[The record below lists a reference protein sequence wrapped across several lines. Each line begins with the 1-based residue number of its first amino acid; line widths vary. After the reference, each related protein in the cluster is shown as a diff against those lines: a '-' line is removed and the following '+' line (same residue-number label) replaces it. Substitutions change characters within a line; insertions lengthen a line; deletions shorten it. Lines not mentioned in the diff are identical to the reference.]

1 MLKILQSSRNRQY
14 ILLLIVLITIHL
26 ILSNSPTL
34 KTLITSVSISVFAT
48 WVSMK
53 IVHLIKFYSPVL
65 SSVDPSNKSVVIT
78 GTTSGFGKDLAKKLD
93 KLGFTVFAGV
103 RNTLDPRA
111 ISLVKS
117 CSKKLTLV
125 KLDVTSD
132 EDVREAV
139 NSVRKNLKSKG
150 KQLLN

>member
-1 MLKILQSSRNRQY
+1 M
-14 ILLLIVLITIHL
+14 VLTTIHV

-34 KTLITSVSISVFAT
+34 KSLITSVSVSVLAA
-48 WVSMK
+48 WISMK
-53 IVHLIKFYSPVL
+53 IVRLIKFYSPLL

-78 GTTSGFGKDLAKKLD
+78 GTTSGFGNDLAKKLD

-103 RNTLDPRA
+103 RNTSDPRA

-139 NSVRKNLKSKG
+139 NSVRKNLKNKG
-150 KQLLN
+150 EQLLN

>member
-1 MLKILQSSRNRQY
+1 MLKIFQSSRNRQY
-14 ILLLIVLITIHL
+14 ILVLMVLTTIHV

-34 KTLITSVSISVFAT
+34 KTLMTSVSTAVLAT

-53 IVHLIKFYSPVL
+53 IVQLIKFYSPVL

-78 GTTSGFGKDLAKKLD
+78 GTTSGFGNDLAKKLD

-103 RNTLDPRA
+103 RNTSDPRA
-111 ISLVKS
+111 ISLAKS

-139 NSVRKNLKSKG
+139 NSVRKNLKGKG
-150 KQLLN
+150 K